1 MCGDETLHRGWGGSE
16 AGDVRPYPEGE
27 ADEAAQVAADWLW
40 ALRAV
45 IGNSTQPSSSSPA
58 RSTPYSASS
67 RGGSRS
73 PSSPAAASAS
83 ALMPEYGDLALLTYL
98 GRVSMR
104 LPLMRGGVGGLTL
117 LLEAMVEV
125 LWPKLDAIRYVNLKY
140 EELKALQ
147 V

>member
-1 MCGDETLHRGWGGSE
+1 
-16 AGDVRPYPEGE
+16 
-27 ADEAAQVAADWLW
+27 
-40 ALRAV
+40 
-45 IGNSTQPSSSSPA
+45 
-58 RSTPYSASS
+58 
-67 RGGSRS
+67 
-73 PSSPAAASAS
+73 
-83 ALMPEYGDLALLTYL
+83 MPEYGDLALLTYL

-147 V
+147 VCVV